1 MTMTSEKLSTRRLEL
16 EQVKSLCKEEDHHP
30 NMEVAIGSL
39 QRKKELQVLSKKRK
53 VHGTQ
58 LSQEEFLMSMLRKLH
73 KLLLPS
79 ILLKIRELLPTDS
92 WMITI
97 SEKHSMRKLEL
108 EQVKLPCKEV
118 AQHPN
123 MEEAIGL
130 HQRKKELQVLSKK
143 RKAYGTQLN
152 LEKFLMS
159 MSRQLLK
166 LSPLNILLN
175 LRELLPT
182 DSWMTTTSE
191 KPSTKRLGLELVKS
205 PCKEEDLLLNTGKHH
220 QLFSLKKKIN
230 HGIQQNLERYSKN
243 QLVKLL
249 PQLLLR

>member
-1 MTMTSEKLSTRRLEL
+1 
-16 EQVKSLCKEEDHHP
+16 
-30 NMEVAIGSL
+30 
-39 QRKKELQVLSKKRK
+39 
-53 VHGTQ
+53 
-58 LSQEEFLMSMLRKLH
+58 LMSMLRKLL
-73 KLLLPS
+73 KLLLLS
-79 ILLKIRELLPTDS
+79 ILLKIRELLPTDF
-92 WMITI
+92 WMTMT
-97 SEKHSMRKLEL
+97 SERRLMKKLESEL
-108 EQVKLPCKEV
+108 DKLPCKEV
-118 AQHPN
+118 VHHPN
-123 MEEAIGL
+123 MEEVIGS
-130 HQRKKELQVLSKK
+130 HQRKKELLVLFKK

-182 DSWMTTTSE
+182 DSWMITTSE

-220 QLFSLKKKIN
+220 QQFSLKKKIN

>member
-1 MTMTSEKLSTRRLEL
+1 MTMTSEKPSTRRLEL

-58 LSQEEFLMSMLRKLH
+58 LSQEEFLMSM
-73 KLLLPS
+73 
-79 ILLKIRELLPTDS
+79 
-92 WMITI
+92 
-97 SEKHSMRKLEL
+97 
-108 EQVKLPCKEV
+108 
-118 AQHPN
+118 
-123 MEEAIGL
+123 
-130 HQRKKELQVLSKK
+130 
-143 RKAYGTQLN
+143 
-152 LEKFLMS
+152 
-159 MSRQLLK
+159 SRQLLK

-205 PCKEEDLLLNTGKHH
+205 PCKEEDPLPNTGKHH
-220 QLFSLKKKIN
+220 QQF
-230 HGIQQNLERYSKN
+230 
-243 QLVKLL
+243 
-249 PQLLLR
+249 